1 MTVDEAVAE
10 ICGRLNLTSQDAK
23 TRVAAT
29 FNRYYRTVTSTL
41 GIDAARF
48 TSVTAT
54 TTNGVATLEF
64 TGLEKIDRVI
74 DATTASAIRLLTE
87 VTIHQVRSMQ
97 PGTGEP
103 VCFAIQST
111 DANSVTIRMDT
122 LPQTTYSLV
131 ADGWS
136 TLGDLTG
143 NDSPAIPASFH
154 DILIQYVLAEEYE
167 RKEKTDLADRCFQK
181 AEHRLSELRF
191 HLADTGIDFRQGSSS
206 VTTGTTGTSG
216 GSGNQGGTSYT
227 QTGLVTFSRGT
238 SAPFACVSGA
248 AVVTYLDADKLDGQH
263 GTYYLDRANHTG
275 TLTVASTGLTMSATD
290 KLVGRDTASGGASEE
305 IGVTGGIEFT
315 GSGSIQTG
323 AFTGDVTKTAGG
335 TALTIASDAVTTA
348 KILADNVTYAKMQ
361 NVSAA
366 SRLLGRGSASGSGDP
381 EELTV
386 GSNLSISGT
395 AVNLATNVSV
405 GGTLGVTGLI
415 TATAGQIAF
424 PATQSASADANTLDD
439 YEEGTWVPSLGGNTT
454 YAVQTGTYTKVGRLV
469 VVRGQIEVT
478 TLGTGSTGT
487 ITGLP
492 FTTAAFAFS
501 GSVGFYQGAA
511 SSFASVGVYAA
522 ASGTSVLV
530 TAVAAGGAASMGNP
544 AVFFANSAIL
554 HFAVGYVV

>member
-29 FNRYYRTVTSTL
+29 FNRYYHTVTSTL

-54 TTNGVATLEF
+54 TTNGVATVEF

-74 DATTASAIRLLTE
+74 DATDSTAIRLLTE

-111 DANSVTIRMDT
+111 DYNAVTIRMDT

-136 TLGDLTG
+136 TLGELTG

-167 RKEKTDLADRCFQK
+167 RKEKTDLADRCFAK

-263 GTYYLDRANHTG
+263 GSYYTDAANLTG
-275 TLTVASTGLTMSATD
+275 ALGALSGANLTALNATQLTSGTVPLARLSGILNAQIDAAAAIAWTKLSTTGSSLADLTTRSATD
-290 KLVGRDTASGGASEE
+290 LTSGTLPDARFPATLPAASGVNLTALNATNLASGTVAEARL
-305 IGVTGGIEFT
+305 GSGT
-315 GSGSIQTG
+315 GSVNKVLRGNSTWGDAPGITTDGSSAIQ
-323 AFTGDVTKTAGG
+323 
-335 TALTIASDAVTTA
+335 
-348 KILADNVTYAKMQ
+348 
-361 NVSAA
+361 
-366 SRLLGRGSASGSGDP
+366 
-381 EELTV
+381 
-386 GSNLSISGT
+386 
-395 AVNLATNVSV
+395 
-405 GGTLGVTGLI
+405 
-415 TATAGQIAF
+415 QIAF
-424 PATQSASADANTLDD
+424 AATQSASANANTLDD
-439 YEEGTWVPSLGGNTT
+439 YEEGTFTPTWAGSGSNPAIGDGTLSGRYVKVGQLVFFSIAATMGASTT
-454 YAVQTGTYTKVGRLV
+454 Y
-469 VVRGQIEVT
+469 
-478 TLGTGSTGT
+478 GTGDYSFT
-487 ITGLP
+487 LP
-492 FTTAAFAFS
+492 FTAGSTDPVFTASLKDSGTAYFVGTAFLSSTTVLTITSNNSAS
-501 GSVGFYQGAA
+501 LVGAGAPFT
-511 SSFASVGVYAA
+511 FASGDWIKVSGCYR
-522 ASGTSVLV
+522 AS
-530 TAVAAGGAASMGNP
+530 A
-544 AVFFANSAIL
+544 
-554 HFAVGYVV
+554 